1 MQFSTILVSSIF
13 AAVAIA
19 QNATSVTSSL
29 VVSGTQ
35 AITPA
40 QSTQASCLAACNPR
54 DTACLNACIVA
65 PSGTVNPIISC
76 ISSCSQGD
84 GSSSAN
90 AAYLSCQKNCLS
102 AATVTSTSAAATG
115 TGTGAGTVTGSAG
128 VTTSAGTATG
138 TAAGGV
144 STGSGTATSSSAAKS
159 SSAAAENVRV
169 GASVAGAFGL
179 FAAIFAL

>member
-54 DTACLNACIVA
+54 DTTCLNACIVA
-65 PSGTVNPIISC
+65 PSGTVNPIITCINSC
-76 ISSCSQGD
+76 PQGD
-84 GSSSAN
+84 GSSTAN
-90 AAYLSCQKNCLS
+90 AAYLLCQKNCLS

-115 TGTGAGTVTGSAG
+115 TGAGSVTGSAG

-144 STGSGTATSSSAAKS
+144 STGSGTATSSAAAKS

-179 FAAIFAL
+179 FAAVFAL